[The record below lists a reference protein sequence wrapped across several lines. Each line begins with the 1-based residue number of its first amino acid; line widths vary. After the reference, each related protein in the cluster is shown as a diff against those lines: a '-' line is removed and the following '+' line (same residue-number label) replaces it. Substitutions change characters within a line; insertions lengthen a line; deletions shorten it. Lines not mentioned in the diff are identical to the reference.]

1 MIGFKGIQAKNI
13 CRLES
18 EMVTAQ
24 RIKKKGAFD
33 VSLEF
38 PGKVSSLSQHV
49 SQSGMLCRT
58 SKKIKEL
65 TVLDIRLELP
75 TKEVSDSQPQWV
87 MCSGVVVHCEK
98 KDEELSKLPYELT
111 IFFDRISE
119 RDRNL
124 LAKVI
129 ESNTISHP

>member
-1 MIGFKGIQAKNI
+1 
-13 CRLES
+13 
-18 EMVTAQ
+18 MVTAQ
-24 RIKKKGAFD
+24 RIKKKRALD
-33 VSLEF
+33 VSLELH
-38 PGKVSSLSQHV
+38 GEVSSLSQHV

-75 TKEVSDSQPQWV
+75 AKEVSDNKPQWI

-98 KDEELSKLPYELT
+98 KNEEQSKFPYELT

-129 ESNTISHP
+129 DSNTINPP

>member
-1 MIGFKGIQAKNI
+1 
-13 CRLES
+13 
-18 EMVTAQ
+18 MVTAQ
-24 RIKKKGAFD
+24 RFKKKRAFD

-38 PGKVSSLSQHV
+38 PGEVSSLSQHV
-49 SQSGMLCRT
+49 SKSGMLCRT
-58 SKKIKEL
+58 SRKIKEL

-75 TKEVSDSQPQWV
+75 TKEISESQPQWV

-124 LAKVI
+124 LAKVV
-129 ESNTISHP
+129 ESDNTSTL

>member
-1 MIGFKGIQAKNI
+1 
-13 CRLES
+13 
-18 EMVTAQ
+18 MVTAQ
-24 RIKKKGAFD
+24 QTKEKRAFD

-38 PGKVSSLSQHV
+38 PGEVSSLSQHI

-75 TKEVSDSQPQWV
+75 IQESADSQPQWV

-98 KDEELSKLPYELT
+98 KNEEFSKLPYELT

-124 LAKVI
+124 LEKVV
-129 ESNTISHP
+129 ENNSISQP

>member
-1 MIGFKGIQAKNI
+1 
-13 CRLES
+13 
-18 EMVTAQ
+18 MVTTQ
-24 RIKKKGAFD
+24 HTKEQCAFD

-38 PGKVSSLSQHV
+38 PGEVSSLSQHV

-75 TKEVSDSQPQWV
+75 IQESGDCQPQWV

-98 KDEELSKLPYELT
+98 KNEDFSQLPYELT

-124 LAKVI
+124 LEKVI
-129 ESNTISHP
+129 ENNSISQP